1 MCGLIVSFDYVRH
14 RHTTDKY
21 TKIRLINT
29 SHRAAVACNFPSS
42 TRCLVCVC
50 VLVFFHSKPL
60 LRTSQLCTGKRAQTS
75 VICTYAEINECIGFN
90 DRCSAVAFHV
100 SPPSGAFIL
109 INGAPESDFMCASRP
124 PSPTC
129 CLFVASRAQCC
140 YL

>member
-1 MCGLIVSFDYVRH
+1 MFG
-14 RHTTDKY
+14 
-21 TKIRLINT
+21 
-29 SHRAAVACNFPSS
+29 
-42 TRCLVCVC
+42 VCVC
-50 VLVFFHSKPL
+50 VLFFFHSKPL

-124 PSPTC
+124 PPHLPLVVCLLPTEC
-129 CLFVASRAQCC
+129 NAAIYNCACPTTTDFSVRYSLDLFV
-140 YL
+140 